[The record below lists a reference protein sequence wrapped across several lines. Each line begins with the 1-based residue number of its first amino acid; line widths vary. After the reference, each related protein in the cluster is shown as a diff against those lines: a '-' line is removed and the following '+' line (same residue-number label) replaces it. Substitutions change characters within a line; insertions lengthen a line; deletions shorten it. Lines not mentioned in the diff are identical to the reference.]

1 MYSHVHVQHYST
13 SFEEQLLV
21 VSSSSTMP
29 GSNLGTCESH
39 SPMWPGVNYEQ
50 TGMEHLEK
58 SQSSVIN
65 PHLLSQQH
73 YTSLN
78 RSSVSHGHHHF
89 AGNVYNHVS
98 KMLCTMKSQQNNK
111 PPMC

>member
-1 MYSHVHVQHYST
+1 
-13 SFEEQLLV
+13 
-21 VSSSSTMP
+21 
-29 GSNLGTCESH
+29 
-39 SPMWPGVNYEQ
+39 MWPGVNYEQ

-65 PHLLSQQH
+65 PHLQSQQH